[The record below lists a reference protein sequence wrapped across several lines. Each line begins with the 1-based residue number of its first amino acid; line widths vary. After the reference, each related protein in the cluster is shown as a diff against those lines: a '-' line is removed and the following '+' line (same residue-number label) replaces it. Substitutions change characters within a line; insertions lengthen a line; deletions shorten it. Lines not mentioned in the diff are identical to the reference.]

1 MVSSRGRGRNYIVDD
16 NAKGVKKNLN
26 ILAVKKPNRRMNF
39 PYVFI
44 RTIESA
50 FRLANVEP
58 EPK

>member
-1 MVSSRGRGRNYIVDD
+1 MVRSRGRGRNYIVDD
-16 NAKGVKKNLN
+16 NAKGVKNNLN
-26 ILAVKKPNRRMNF
+26 ILAVKKPDRRMNF

>member
-1 MVSSRGRGRNYIVDD
+1 
-16 NAKGVKKNLN
+16 
-26 ILAVKKPNRRMNF
+26 MNF

-58 EPK
+58 ETEVISIAKERRASGGANKNFT